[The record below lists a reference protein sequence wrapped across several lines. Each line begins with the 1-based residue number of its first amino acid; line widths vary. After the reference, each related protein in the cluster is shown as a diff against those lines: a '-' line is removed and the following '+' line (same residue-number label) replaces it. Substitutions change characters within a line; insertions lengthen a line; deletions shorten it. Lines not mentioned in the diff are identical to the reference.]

1 MLNPNVESIS
11 KGRST
16 GPRTDEGKARSSR
29 NALKHGL
36 FSKVDLI
43 EGESQEQFDALFDG
57 LKEDHKP
64 RTATEECLVHRL
76 ASIQW
81 KLIRMDRHEAIAA
94 KKAEE
99 TGEVD
104 HKAMANFS
112 LYHQRMN
119 RDFQS
124 LLKTLHAEQTPRLID
139 HGQEW
144 RAAVLLQDF
153 AQRTNSDWKPSDS
166 GFDFSPE
173 LLDKQLAFNKLW
185 ARFGKNIRIFP
196 TTKYQDERYARFAL

>member
-1 MLNPNVESIS
+1 MNHMTEQELIAYRDGETRERERVAGHLN
-11 KGRST
+11 
-16 GPRTDEGKARSSR
+16 
-29 NALKHGL
+29 
-36 FSKVDLI
+36 
-43 EGESQEQFDALFDG
+43 
-57 LKEDHKP
+57 
-64 RTATEECLVHRL
+64 ECEVCRHE
-76 ASIQW
+76 
-81 KLIRMDRHEAIAA
+81 MDRIEAVAA

-104 HKAMANFS
+104 HKAIANFS
-112 LYHQRMN
+112 LYQQRMH

-153 AQRTNSDWKPSDS
+153 AQRTNTDWKPSDS
-166 GFDFSPE
+166 GFEFSPE

-185 ARFGKNIRIFP
+185 DRFGKNIRIFP
-196 TTKYQDERYARFAL
+196 TTKYQDERYSKKAL